1 MIWCGVCYDIKLMK
15 TEEAFMKKN
24 VLAFLKERSN
34 FKIKNSFYVVL
45 IVISACL
52 TFPVS
57 AALQYNLKSGTGEG
71 YFSVDYHQTVYV
83 NVKKDDGASVALGD
97 SVISKIGWYNYDEV
111 VNYRD
116 FRQSNQIPP
125 PGYGPSRPWP
135 TVTAPTLHYGNMRTG
150 VLGEF
155 KPGDKIVLWV
165 ETTSADGKKET
176 FTMYSPSSK
185 DNDIWLLGKSGQS
198 IVFNW
203 GDFGVNYGKKAQ
215 ESVNPEGFQ
224 FLLSSSAPSGQ
235 PLPGIIATLLVGGG
249 SLVYLKKRKKLKAAK
264 Q

>member
-1 MIWCGVCYDIKLMK
+1 MVAVCDMIQKRMN
-15 TEEAFMKKN
+15 TEEGFMKKN

-57 AALQYNLKSGTGEG
+57 AALQYNLKTGTGEG
-71 YFSVDYHQTVYV
+71 YFSVDSHQTVYV
-83 NVKKDDGASVALGD
+83 NVKKDDGGKVALGD

-111 VNYRD
+111 LNYRD
-116 FRQSNQIPP
+116 GISSHRIPP
-125 PGYGPSRPWP
+125 PGHGPSRPWP
-135 TVTAPTLHYGNMRTG
+135 TVTVPSLHYGDMSTG

-155 KPGDKIVLWV
+155 RPGDKIVLWV

-176 FTMYSPSSK
+176 FTMYSPNSE
-185 DNDIWLLGKSGQS
+185 DNDIWMLGKSGQS

-203 GDFGVNYGKKAQ
+203 GDFGVDYGKKAQ
-215 ESVNPEGFQ
+215 ESINPEGFQ
-224 FLLSSSAPSGQ
+224 FFLSTGAAPSGQ